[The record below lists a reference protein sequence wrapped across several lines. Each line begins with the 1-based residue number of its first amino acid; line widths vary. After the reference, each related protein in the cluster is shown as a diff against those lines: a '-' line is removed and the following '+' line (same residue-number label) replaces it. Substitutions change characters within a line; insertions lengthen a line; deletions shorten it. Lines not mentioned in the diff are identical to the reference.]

1 MILKLYFIDRLETEL
16 SKSKIEEKLTEITA
30 EDKFW
35 NVNVKGKYLCH
46 IKFDNNYFSFFYL
59 KIGRHDMLSP
69 KIHGKILEGE
79 KGCIIELFY
88 SRTWEFAI
96 LLILWTFF
104 SWIDVKLNIINIVC
118 HCLFYILGIWIAKMH
133 CTNICK
139 KVVDI
144 LKREL

>member
-30 EDKFW
+30 EDKF
-35 NVNVKGKYLCH
+35 
-46 IKFDNNYFSFFYL
+46 
-59 KIGRHDMLSP
+59 
-69 KIHGKILEGE
+69 
-79 KGCIIELFY
+79 Y
-88 SRTWEFAI
+88 SGTWEFAI
-96 LLILWTFF
+96 LFILWSFF
-104 SWIDVKLNIINIVC
+104 SWIDVKMNIINFVC

-144 LKREL
+144 LKKEL